1 MLRFT
6 LTLLAGLTFALVTG
20 QPRAQMHSPD
30 LRSPDTLTATAR
42 LLAGV
47 APESSEAADRVAQ
60 SAPWLEHQRASRAGW
75 DKLKDR
81 LERMNEWRAEHLP
94 DGTVSTLVYPFS
106 GPDFI
111 NAYAMFPGRDTYVF
125 FSLEPPGR
133 VPDLTRMDEP
143 ALTGLLGDLRT
154 AVNDIVHLN
163 FFITPNMRQSMATD
177 SLHGAVPVM
186 LAMMG
191 LLDLQVLRVE
201 ALDLWPERT
210 AAYRAPGARRP
221 AVELQGVQID
231 FYDPRLERHQKLL
244 YFALDVSDR
253 ALEQYPEFI
262 EWLGHFRSPT
272 VFLKSASYLLHGEG
286 FGKVRDFV
294 LAHAALVVQDDSGVP
309 YRQFARDTWQVRLH
323 GQYEKPVKLFE
334 RRHQKDLEGAFTA
347 QGKTAPLPFPFGYNW
362 RKEGKS
368 GLIVARRDVSPS

>member
-1 MLRFT
+1 VFRPT
-6 LTLLAGLTFALVTG
+6 LVFLASLVFAVSSGGET
-20 QPRAQMHSPD
+20 RAQT
-30 LRSPDTLTATAR
+30 RSADALTATAQ

-47 APESSEAADRVAQ
+47 APDTQKARFARVAQ
-60 SAPWLEHQRASRAGW
+60 SAAWLEHQRASRAGW
-75 DKLKDR
+75 EKLKAR
-81 LERMNEWRAEHLP
+81 LVRMDQWRAEHLP
-94 DGTVSTLVYPFS
+94 DAGVAPLVYPFS

-111 NAYAMFPGRDTYVF
+111 NAYALFPGRDTYVF

-133 VPDLTRMDEP
+133 VPDLTRLDET
-143 ALTGLLGDLRT
+143 ALAGLLADLRG

-163 FFITPNMRQSMATD
+163 FFITPNMRQTMATD
-177 SLHGAVPVM
+177 SLHGALPVM

-201 ALDLWPERT
+201 PLDLWPERS

-221 AVELQGVQID
+221 ALEMQGVQID
-231 FYDPRLERHQKLL
+231 FHDPRIGRHQKLL
-244 YFALDVSDR
+244 YFSLDASDR
-253 ALEQYPEFI
+253 ALDQYPEFV
-262 EWLGHFRSPT
+262 EWLGNFRAPT

-294 LAHAALVVQDDSGVP
+294 LDRAALVVQDDTGVP
-309 YRQFARDTWQVRLH
+309 YQRFARDLWQVQLH
-323 GQYEKPVKLFE
+323 GQYERPVKLFE
-334 RRHQKDLEGAFTA
+334 KRHQKDLEGAFLA

-368 GLIVARRDVSPS
+368 GLIVARRDGSSS